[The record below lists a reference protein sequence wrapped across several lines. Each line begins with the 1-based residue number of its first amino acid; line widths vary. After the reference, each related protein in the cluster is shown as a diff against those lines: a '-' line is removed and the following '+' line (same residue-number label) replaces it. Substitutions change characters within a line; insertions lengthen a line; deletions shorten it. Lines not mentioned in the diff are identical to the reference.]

1 MIVVVIGSL
10 VLSIIGRRSLE
21 IVVVWFYSFKK
32 RERER
37 RGVRGLG
44 REELFMLPFKK

>member
-1 MIVVVIGSL
+1 MIVVATCSL

-32 RERER
+32 REREKR
-37 RGVRGLG
+37 CEGVGERGIIYVTI
-44 REELFMLPFKK
+44 